1 MEKLILDTSYFIA
14 YLNKSD
20 KHHSEALS
28 LSKKVEEFESVVTD
42 YILDELLTFLIYHVN
57 RNYTINVAKTILS
70 KIDNGELTLYTLD
83 LGMGKE
89 KE

>member
-14 YLNKSD
+14 YLNKSG

-42 YILDELLTFLIYHVN
+42 YKKWELRGRKASPLSVDPKSFYKNNSGKVLLIL
-57 RNYTINVAKTILS
+57 
-70 KIDNGELTLYTLD
+70 
-83 LGMGKE
+83 
-89 KE
+89 